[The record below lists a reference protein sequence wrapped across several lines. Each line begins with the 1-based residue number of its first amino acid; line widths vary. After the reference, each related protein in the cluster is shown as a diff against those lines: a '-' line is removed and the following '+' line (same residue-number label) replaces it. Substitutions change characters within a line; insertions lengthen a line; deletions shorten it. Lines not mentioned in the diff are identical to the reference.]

1 MTQLTSRKKLAY
13 TLVLLGFFWLLVELV
28 CLGALWFLDRYKNVE
43 YKPALVQALSDKHRG
58 ALTAHLSGRPSY
70 VTFDPVLGWT
80 VRPNGKKPTYRANS
94 VGIRSQREYALE
106 PAPGIVRIAAFGD
119 SFTHCDG
126 MKAGWTWQEVLEG
139 SDPRLEVMN
148 FGVPGYEP
156 GQAFLRYQQLGPRFH
171 PQIVLIG
178 FMSENIS
185 RVVNAYRP
193 FYFPR
198 SGIPFSKPRFGL
210 EGGKLVLY
218 ENPIRSAEGYKE
230 LLEHPEAVLPRL
242 GEHDYFYRF
251 NSRRSRFDF
260 LPSVRFAHI
269 IETQYFH
276 QPIVKNGAYNTE
288 SEAFQVTVRVLAEF
302 YNRALADGS
311 LPIIVLFPDR
321 QDIRSHRRGEPLVY
335 QPLTDL
341 LHHEGYRTI
350 DLIEGIERYDT
361 KNEMVDLKYI
371 HYPRVGNAMVARYLH
386 DVLEK
391 EGLTTPEGVERA
403 KAEERLRR
411 PL

>member
-1 MTQLTSRKKLAY
+1 MAPLSSRKKLAY
-13 TLVLLGFFWLLVELV
+13 SLVLLAFFWLLVELV
-28 CLGALWFLDRYKNVE
+28 CLGGLWALDRYKGLE
-43 YKPALVQALSDKHRG
+43 YKPALVQTLSNKHRG
-58 ALTAHLSGRPSY
+58 ALTAHLSGRQSY

-80 VRPNGKKPTYRANS
+80 VRPNGKKPNYRANS
-94 VGIRSQREYALE
+94 AGLRSQRENTPR

-126 MKAGWTWQEVLEG
+126 MKAGWTWQEVMEA

-148 FGVPGYEP
+148 FGVPGFEP

-218 ENPIRSAEGYKE
+218 ENPIRSEAGYRE
-230 LLEHPEAVLPRL
+230 LLEHPEKVLPRL
-242 GEHDYFYRF
+242 GEHDYFYRY
-251 NSRRSRFDF
+251 NSQRSRFDF

-269 IETQYFH
+269 IETQYFR
-276 QPIVKNGAYNTE
+276 QSIIKNGAYNTE
-288 SEAFQVTVRVLAEF
+288 SEAFLVTARVLEEF

-335 QPLTDL
+335 QPLADL
-341 LHHEGYRTI
+341 LRREGYRTI

-361 KNEMVDLKYI
+361 KNEMVDLKYV
-371 HYPRVGNAMVARYLH
+371 HYPRVGNAMVARSLH
-386 DVLEK
+386 DALEK
-391 EGLTTPEGVERA
+391 DGLTTVEGVERA
-403 KAEERLRR
+403 LAAERGKK
-411 PL
+411 